1 MFEKLLDLFHPSE
14 WLVGFDEGKPPR
26 VKGSV
31 SRAFVRDAGDV
42 LQKAGIQRARIC
54 GVSRRGLITLSFSD
68 SIPKHLYQR
77 LRNLWATHRD

>member
-14 WLVGFDEGKPPR
+14 WLVGFDKSKPPR

-31 SRAFVRDAGDV
+31 SWAFVRDAGEV
-42 LQKAGIQRARIC
+42 LQKSGIQRARVC
-54 GVSRRGLITLSFSD
+54 GVNRSGSITLSFSG

-77 LRNLWATHRD
+77 LRNLWATHRG